1 MKTFKNI
8 LMVFAAGLLAT
19 SCTQILS
26 GPNLED
32 NPNTVG
38 SASTLALINQAEIVS
53 AYMAESDAAR
63 YGGINANYITGIDAQ
78 WIGYEQYSYAPG
90 DFDALWSNL
99 YVEGLAHA
107 RLAKEQATVE
117 GDVAGVGY
125 ASLLEAFQ
133 LGELATSFG
142 DVPDS
147 DAIGDSD
154 SPTYDTQAMVFTHVQ
169 ELLSEVIANAANA
182 NQYISDSSGGTISTS
197 SLGQVAH
204 SLKARYYLNAKNY
217 PMALSEANAGIS
229 SPTGGWNT
237 VHEDASGAQNL
248 FWNFAVL
255 SRPDNTTPL
264 NSYLEDLV
272 DPSGPES
279 RLLATPGEAAR
290 YAFYY
295 DADGDYNLS
304 ADDGGIFAVDASLPI
319 ISWHETRLIAAE
331 AAFRTSGDGPAR
343 NALNAVR
350 AQLGTEYGGGFPAS
364 AASGNQLL
372 LHILEEKYIT
382 IYPSPSTFHDLS
394 RTNNALGVRVKT
406 GNQLPQRFLYPQ
418 SESDTNPNAPAT
430 FPGLFTPTPVNQ

>member
-8 LMVFAAGLLAT
+8 LIVFAAGLLAT

-38 SASTLALINQAEIVS
+38 TASTLALINQAEIVS
-53 AYMAESDAAR
+53 AYLAESDAAR

-78 WIGYEQYSYAPG
+78 WIGYEQYTYAPD

-99 YVEGLAHA
+99 YSEGITHA
-107 RLAKEQATVE
+107 RIAKGQATEE
-117 GDVAGVGY
+117 GDVDGLGY
-125 ASLLEAFQ
+125 ASLLEAYQ
-133 LGELATSFG
+133 LGELASSFG

-147 DAIGDSD
+147 EAVGESDA
-154 SPTYDTQAMVFTHVQ
+154 PTYDSQAMVFNHVQ
-169 ELLSEVIANAANA
+169 ELLSEVVANASTA
-182 NQYISDSSGGTISTS
+182 NQYISDPSGGTISTS
-197 SLGQVAH
+197 NLGQVAH
-204 SLKARYYLNAKNY
+204 SLKARYFLNAKNY

-237 VHEDASGAQNL
+237 VHADATGAQNL

-272 DPSGPES
+272 DPSGPVA
-279 RLLATPGEAAR
+279 RQLATPGEAAR

-295 DADGDYNLS
+295 DADGDYNL
-304 ADDGGIFAVDASLPI
+304 AEDGIFAVDASLPL

-331 AAFRTSGDGPAR
+331 AAFRTSGDGAAR
-343 NALNAVR
+343 SALNAVR
-350 AQLGTEYGGGFPAS
+350 TQLGTEYGGGFPAS
-364 AASGNQLL
+364 TASGNALL
-372 LHILEEKYIT
+372 THILEEKYIT
-382 IYPSPSTFHDLS
+382 IYPSSSTFHDLS

-418 SESDTNPNAPAT
+418 IESDTNPNAPAN

>member
-1 MKTFKNI
+1 MKTLKYI
-8 LMVFAAGLLAT
+8 LIVFAAGLLVT
-19 SCTQILS
+19 SCSQILS

-38 SASTLALINQAEIVS
+38 TASTLSLINQAEIVS
-53 AYMAESDAAR
+53 AYLAESDAAR

-78 WIGYEQYSYAPG
+78 WIGYEQYTYAPG
-90 DFDALWSNL
+90 DFDGLWGNL
-99 YVEGLAHA
+99 YSEGLTHA
-107 RLAKEQATVE
+107 RLAKEQALVE
-117 GDVAGVGY
+117 GDVDGLGY
-125 ASLLEAFQ
+125 ASLLEAYI

-147 DAIGDSD
+147 DAVGESD
-154 SPTYDTQAMVFTHVQ
+154 SPVYDPQAMVFTHVQ
-169 ELLSEVIANAANA
+169 ELLSNVIADAANA
-182 NQYISDSSGGTISTS
+182 NQYISDASGGTISTS

-204 SLKARYYLNAKNY
+204 SLKARYFLNTKNY
-217 PMALSEANAGIS
+217 PMALAEANAGIS

-237 VHEDASGAQNL
+237 VHEDAAGAQNL

-255 SRPDNTTPL
+255 SRPENTTPL

-272 DPSGPES
+272 DPSGPVA
-279 RLLATPGEAAR
+279 RQLATPGEAER

-295 DADGDYNLS
+295 DADGDYNL
-304 ADDGGIFAVDASLPI
+304 AEGGIFAVDASLPI

-331 AAFRTSGDGPAR
+331 AAFRTTGDVPAR

-350 AQLGTEYGGGFPAS
+350 SQLATEYSAAFPAS
-364 AASGNQLL
+364 TAGGNQLL
-372 LHILEEKYIT
+372 MHILEEKYIT

-418 SESDTNPNAPAT
+418 SESDTNPNAPAN
-430 FPGLFTPTPVNQ
+430 FPGLFEPTPVNQ

>member
-8 LMVFAAGLLAT
+8 MMVFAAGLLAT

-38 SASTLALINQAEIVS
+38 TASTLDLINQAEIVS
-53 AYMAESDAAR
+53 AYLAESDAAR

-78 WIGYEQYSYAPG
+78 WIGYEQYTYAPD
-90 DFDALWSNL
+90 DFDQLWSNL
-99 YVEGLAHA
+99 YVEGITQA

-117 GDVAGVGY
+117 GDVDGLGY
-125 ASLLEAFQ
+125 ATLLEAFQ

-147 DAIGDSD
+147 EAAGASDA
-154 SPTYDTQAMVFTHVQ
+154 PTYDSQAMVFTHVQ
-169 ELLSEVIANAANA
+169 ELLSEVIANAASA

-197 SLGQVAH
+197 SLGQVAN
-204 SLKARYYLNAKNY
+204 SLKARYYLNTKNY
-217 PMALSEANAGIS
+217 PMALSAANAGIS
-229 SPTGGWNT
+229 SPNGGWNT
-237 VHEDASGAQNL
+237 VHADANGAQNL

-255 SRPDNTTPL
+255 ARPENTTPL
-264 NSYLEDLV
+264 DSYLEDLV
-272 DPSGPES
+272 DPSGPVS
-279 RLLATPGEAAR
+279 RQLATPGEAER

-295 DADGDYNLS
+295 DTAGDYNL
-304 ADDGGIFAVDASLPI
+304 AEGGIFAVDASLPI

-331 AAFRTSGDGPAR
+331 AAFRTTGDGPAR

-350 AQLGTEYGGGFPAS
+350 AQLATEYGGSFPAS
-364 AASGNQLL
+364 AAAGNQLL
-372 LHILEEKYIT
+372 MHILEEKYIT

-394 RTNNALGVRVKT
+394 RTGNALGVRVKT

-418 SESDTNPNAPAT
+418 IESDTNPNAPAS
-430 FPGLFTPTPVNQ
+430 FPGLFTPTPINQ

>member
-8 LMVFAAGLLAT
+8 MIVFAAGLLAT

-38 SASTLALINQAEIVS
+38 TGSTLDLINQAEIVS
-53 AYMAESDAAR
+53 AYLAESDAAR
-63 YGGINANYITGIDAQ
+63 YGGINSNYITGIDAQ

-90 DFDALWSNL
+90 DFDALWGNL
-99 YVEGLAHA
+99 YVEGITHA
-107 RLAKEQATVE
+107 RIAKAQATEE
-117 GDVAGVGY
+117 GDVDGIGY
-125 ASLLEAFQ
+125 ASLIEAYQ
-133 LGELATSFG
+133 LGELASSFG

-147 DAIGDSD
+147 DAVGESD
-154 SPTYDTQAMVFTHVQ
+154 SPTYDSQAMVFTHVQ
-169 ELLSEVIANAANA
+169 ELLSEVIANAATA
-182 NQYISDSSGGTISTS
+182 NQYISDASGGTVSTS
-197 SLGQVAH
+197 NLGQVAH

-237 VHEDASGAQNL
+237 VHEDAAGAQNL

-264 NSYLEDLV
+264 DSYLEDLV
-272 DPSGPES
+272 DPSGPVA
-279 RLLATPGEAAR
+279 RQLATPGEAAR

-295 DADGDYNLS
+295 DGAGDYNL
-304 ADDGGIFAVDASLPI
+304 ADGGIFAVDASLPI

-331 AAFRTSGDGPAR
+331 AAFRTSGEVAAR
-343 NALNAVR
+343 NSLNAVR
-350 AQLGTEYGGGFPAS
+350 GQLSTEYGGGFPAS
-364 AASGNQLL
+364 AAGGNDLL
-372 LHILEEKYIT
+372 MHILEEKYIT

-394 RTNNALGVRVKT
+394 RTNNAIGVRVKT

-418 SESDTNPNAPAT
+418 TESDTNPNAPAS
-430 FPGLFTPTPVNQ
+430 FPGLFVPTPINQ